1 MASLP
6 SSSATGNGA
15 PRLALSQMR
24 RIRRIVDEAV
34 ALAEKGGFDG
44 VRLRDVAE
52 ASGVALGT
60 LYKYFHSKEEVL
72 LFALNEDMERLEAV
86 VIERPPLGA
95 DPVARLTAFFARA
108 TRGLTRRPDF
118 ARAVL
123 RSVAASDASTAIQQ
137 AGFHLRMSRMIIAT
151 IRGEKPNADRPLSD
165 PVGSPQDQ
173 RVSLVLEHVWFASL
187 LGWASGL
194 HPARAVTDRMQETV
208 ELVLAAAPPQ
218 SVDKAPS
225 DRHTARN

>member
-1 MASLP
+1 M
-6 SSSATGNGA
+6 SSPPDRNGA

-34 ALAEKGGFDG
+34 SLAEKGGFDG

-86 VIERPPLGA
+86 VTERPPLGA

-151 IRGEKPNADRPLSD
+151 MRGEKPIVDRPLSE
-165 PVGSPQDQ
+165 PVGDSRDQ
-173 RVSLVLEHVWFASL
+173 QISLVLEHVWFASL

-194 HPARAVTDRMQETV
+194 HPARAVSDRMRDSV
-208 ELVLAAAPPQ
+208 ALVLGAAPPQ
-218 SVDKAPS
+218 SLDKAPAPG
-225 DRHTARN
+225 HTARN